1 MAVTPKSITDA
12 YPLDSVVERLDDDGL
27 PVYDRAYNAE
37 TLRSVMRVLLHDGV
51 VGDYM
56 NELAVTADGSGVYVD
71 TGCLIADGLQ
81 AILKERAKVIDR
93 ADITAQKYCFV
104 IAAARFDS
112 AYRDVEVTAKVTT
125 SQEYEP
131 VRTASRHEIA
141 LARVDWRGTVRD
153 LRPDQKYC
161 GFASPFA
168 PLDTST
174 FTTALD
180 EALRGFDVQAGD
192 VATLPAGS
200 PASVK
205 VRKVE
210 GRGSLI
216 DFSIPE
222 GAQGPKGPTGPTGPQ
237 GIQGP
242 VGATGPS
249 GRDGRDG
256 ADGATGPTGATGP
269 QGKQGERGP
278 QGPQGPAG
286 ASGVTTPAN
295 GFVTFSVEPN
305 GDLYVETPG
314 DDPAT
319 AWELDG
325 EGNLYVKTGA

>member
-1 MAVTPKSITDA
+1 MAVTPKNITDA
-12 YPLDSVVERLDDDGL
+12 YPLDSEVEKDESGAPKLDKDGL

-81 AILKERAKVIDR
+81 AILKERVKVIDR

-112 AYRDVEVTAKVTT
+112 AYRDVEVTATVTT

-131 VRTASRHEIA
+131 VRTASRHEIV
-141 LARVDWRGTVRD
+141 LARVDWRGAVRD
-153 LRPDQKYC
+153 LRPDPKYC

-174 FTTALD
+174 FTTTLD
-180 EALRGFDVQAGD
+180 EALRNFDVKTGKTVTTAPGTQAA
-192 VATLPAGS
+192 VT
-200 PASVK
+200 

-210 GRGSLI
+210 GEGSYIDVSVPRG
-216 DFSIPE
+216 D
-222 GAQGPKGPTGPTGPQ
+222 
-237 GIQGP
+237 
-242 VGATGPS
+242 
-249 GRDGRDG
+249 R
-256 ADGATGPTGATGP
+256 
-269 QGKQGERGP
+269 GE
-278 QGPQGPAG
+278 QGPAG
-286 ASGVTTPAN
+286 RDGKDGANGVTTPAN
-295 GFVTFSVEPN
+295 GFVTFSTEPN
-305 GDLYVETPG
+305 GDVYVETPG

-319 AWELDG
+319 AWELDS
-325 EGNLYVKTGA
+325 EGNIYVTTGA

>member
-1 MAVTPKSITDA
+1 MKPTTITNGF
-12 YPLDSVVERLDDDGL
+12 PFDSEWSGEDKDGL
-27 PVYDRAYNAE
+27 PIGDRQYYADD
-37 TLRSVMRVLLHDGV
+37 LRRAMKTMLHDGV
-51 VGDYM
+51 IADYGQEM
-56 NELAVTADGSGVYVD
+56 AVTCDTTGVKVAPGSAIAGGILFDLREQANPMTRTELV
-71 TGCLIADGLQ
+71 TGH
-81 AILKERAKVIDR
+81 
-93 ADITAQKYCFV
+93 YYFV
-104 IAAARFDS
+104 VAAVRFDL
-112 AYRDVEVTAKVTT
+112 AYRDVELTVVDIQTP
-125 SQEYEP
+125 EYEP

>member
-12 YPLDSVVERLDDDGL
+12 YPLDSVIERLDDDGL

-81 AILKERAKVIDR
+81 AILKERVKVIDR

-112 AYRDVEVTAKVTT
+112 AYRDVEVTAMVTT

-131 VRTASRHEIA
+131 VRTASRHEIV
-141 LARVDWRGTVRD
+141 LARVDWRGAVRD
-153 LRPDQKYC
+153 LRPDPKYC

-174 FTTALD
+174 FTTMLD
-180 EALRGFDVQAGD
+180 EALKNFDVKSGKTVTTAPGTQA
-192 VATLPAGS
+192 AAC
-200 PASVK
+200 

-210 GRGSLI
+210 GKGTYIDLSVPRG
-216 DFSIPE
+216 DRGE
-222 GAQGPKGPTGPTGPQ
+222 RGP
-237 GIQGP
+237 
-242 VGATGPS
+242 A

-256 ADGATGPTGATGP
+256 TN
-269 QGKQGERGP
+269 
-278 QGPQGPAG
+278 
-286 ASGVTTPAN
+286 GVTTPAN
-295 GFVTFSVEPN
+295 GFVTFSVDSA

-314 DDPAT
+314 ADPAT

-325 EGNLYVKTGA
+325 DGNLYVKTGA

>member
-1 MAVTPKSITDA
+1 MAVTPKNITDA
-12 YPLDSVVERLDDDGL
+12 YPLDSVIERLDDDGL

-51 VGDYM
+51 VGDYL

-81 AILKERAKVIDR
+81 AILKERVKVIDR

-112 AYRDVEVTAKVTT
+112 AYRDVEVAAMVTT

-141 LARVDWRGTVRD
+141 LARVDWRGAVRD
-153 LRPDQKYC
+153 LRPDPKYC

-174 FTTALD
+174 FTTTLD
-180 EALRGFDVQAGD
+180 EALKNFDVTTGKTVTTAPGTEAA
-192 VATLPAGS
+192 VT
-200 PASVK
+200 

-210 GRGSLI
+210 GEGSYIDVSLPRG
-216 DFSIPE
+216 DRGPE
-222 GAQGPKGPTGPTGPQ
+222 GPA
-237 GIQGP
+237 
-242 VGATGPS
+242 
-249 GRDGRDG
+249 GRDGRD
-256 ADGATGPTGATGP
+256 
-269 QGKQGERGP
+269 
-278 QGPQGPAG
+278 G

-305 GDLYVETPG
+305 GDLFAETPG

-319 AWELDG
+319 AYELDS
-325 EGNLYVKTGA
+325 EGNFYVTTGGA